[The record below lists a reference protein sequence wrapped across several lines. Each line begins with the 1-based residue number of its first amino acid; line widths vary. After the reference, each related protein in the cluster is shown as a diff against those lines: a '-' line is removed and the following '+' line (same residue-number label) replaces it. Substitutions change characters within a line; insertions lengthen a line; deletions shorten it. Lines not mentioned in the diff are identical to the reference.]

1 LQQYFKNIFRTI
13 AAGFYSFLAILFSKS
28 FMTMVAGY
36 EVVEKLFLKAE
47 RRTRK

>member
-1 LQQYFKNIFRTI
+1 LQQYLKNVLRTI
-13 AAGFYSFLAILFSKS
+13 AGAFYSFLAILLSKS